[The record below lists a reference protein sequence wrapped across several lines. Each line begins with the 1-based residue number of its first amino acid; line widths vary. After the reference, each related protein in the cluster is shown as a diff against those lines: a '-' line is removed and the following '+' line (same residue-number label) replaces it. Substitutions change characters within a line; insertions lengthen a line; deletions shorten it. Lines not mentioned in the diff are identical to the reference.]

1 MMQNN
6 AVQVED
12 ARLSVPDGGIASFVS
27 DDDEMDDVNDYG
39 SEGIAQFPALAQRM
53 AALGREG
60 DTVVGHLEPGEI
72 VIPRALIDRDPALRE
87 GLFQRL
93 RDMGIEDP
101 ERYVVGSDSNS
112 INPDT
117 GMPEFF
123 FKKLFSGIKK
133 AVKSIVKVVKKVA
146 AVVLPIALSFTP
158 LGTVFGSALGSGI
171 ATLINGGSFKDA
183 LKSAAISGLTAG
195 VFQGFTGPGTF
206 GENIRAAVADPL
218 GRLSQTASGLGSTL
232 TGGGFTGAG
241 NLFTPYAGAT
251 NTALAE
257 QAASAA
263 RDAVAG
269 DLVTTNQVK
278 QAATSSGTFGS
289 NIKDAFTPG
298 GKTFSEAM
306 GDAFFPKT
314 TLNVGGK
321 TLTNPTTADVLTA
334 GGIKNPL
341 TATTAQQTAAATMI
355 KEAAPGILRTYGP
368 LAAAGTALAA
378 GSGMFTPSPAEPAG
392 VVARDAEG
400 NAITGADLIAQ
411 DPGRYLVSDLGNIVL
426 NPDTGQYETRS
437 VGPIGDLNPVYQMPT
452 SYSVPTTFAANIQ
465 SPYLRESNP
474 GGPFARPY
482 VTAAKG
488 GAIFP
493 RRNGGIMPDE
503 GVPGKDSVRA
513 MLMPGEFVMTTDAV
527 RGAGNGNVQQGIR
540 NMYSMMR
547 NLETRGKAVA

>member
-1 MMQNN
+1 M
-6 AVQVED
+6 
-12 ARLSVPDGGIASFVS
+12 
-27 DDDEMDDVNDYG
+27 
-39 SEGIAQFPALAQRM
+39 
-53 AALGREG
+53 
-60 DTVVGHLEPGEI
+60 
-72 VIPRALIDRDPALRE
+72 
-87 GLFQRL
+87 
-93 RDMGIEDP
+93 
-101 ERYVVGSDSNS
+101 
-112 INPDT
+112 
-117 GMPEFF
+117 
-123 FKKLFSGIKK
+123 
-133 AVKSIVKVVKKVA
+133 
-146 AVVLPIALSFTP
+146 
-158 LGTVFGSALGSGI
+158 
-171 ATLINGGSFKDA
+171 
-183 LKSAAISGLTAG
+183 
-195 VFQGFTGPGTF
+195 
-206 GENIRAAVADPL
+206 
-218 GRLSQTASGLGSTL
+218 

-465 SPYLRESNP
+465 SPYLRESNA
-474 GGPFARPY
+474 GGPFARP
-482 VTAAKG
+482 
-488 GAIFP
+488 
-493 RRNGGIMPDE
+493 
-503 GVPGKDSVRA
+503 
-513 MLMPGEFVMTTDAV
+513 
-527 RGAGNGNVQQGIR
+527 
-540 NMYSMMR
+540 
-547 NLETRGKAVA
+547 